1 MLCGGEDG
9 SVRDAEVDAL
19 EAECGQV
26 GRLRGR
32 LRVIIGRLLVGRL
45 IGLLLYRRGALLV
58 GDAISLVLD
67 VLRLTDQLNH
77 QIVILLLFVG
87 QPLLHGRLSCLPCS
101 LALYVRVYNAE
112 QFRSL
117 QVRLLGRS
125 QR

>member
-58 GDAISLVLD
+58 GDAISLLLD

-87 QPLLHGRLSCLPCS
+87 QPLLHCRLSGLPCS
-101 LALYVRVYNAE
+101 LALYVRVYYAE

-117 QVRLLGRS
+117 QVCLLGRS